1 MSLKFLKDPELMK
14 VEVKIPEINF
24 SGGQDLCHGHVNLE
38 GTGDVNN
45 LVSETTWEGQH
56 SRSCLFT

>member
-1 MSLKFLKDPELMK
+1 MK
-14 VEVKIPEINF
+14 VEVKITEINF
-24 SGGQDLCHGHVNLE
+24 SGRQELCHGHVNLE
-38 GTGDVNN
+38 GTIDVNN